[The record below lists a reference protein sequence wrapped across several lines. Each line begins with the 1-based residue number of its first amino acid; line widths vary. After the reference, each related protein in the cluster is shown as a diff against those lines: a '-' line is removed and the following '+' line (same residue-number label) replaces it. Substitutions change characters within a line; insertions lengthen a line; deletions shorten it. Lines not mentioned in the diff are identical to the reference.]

1 MATEAMTPAAVTLRR
16 ARAADAEAFAR
27 MMADPQV
34 YGGLMQM
41 PYPDAEAWRARLVE
55 GAAPGKQDLHLVA
68 EAEGQVVGS
77 AGLHPAGPMARR
89 RHVMHLGI
97 SVAREWQGR
106 GVGSA
111 LMAGLCDYADN
122 WLGILRI
129 ELTVFVDNPRA
140 IALYERFGFEHEG
153 THRGFALRDG
163 VYADAHFMARLH
175 PSPPRVGGA

>member
-1 MATEAMTPAAVTLRR
+1 MSSTPTNPAIVTLRR
-16 ARAADAEAFAR
+16 ACAADADAFAR

-34 YGGLMQM
+34 FGGLMQM
-41 PYPDAEAWRARLVE
+41 PYPDAETWRARLVE

-68 EAEGQVVGS
+68 EAEGNVVGS

-122 WLGILRI
+122 WVGILRI
-129 ELTVFVDNPRA
+129 ELTVFVDNPHA

-153 THRGFALRDG
+153 THRGYALRDG
-163 VYADAHFMARLH
+163 IYADAHFMARLH
-175 PSPPRVGGA
+175 PHPPRVGGA